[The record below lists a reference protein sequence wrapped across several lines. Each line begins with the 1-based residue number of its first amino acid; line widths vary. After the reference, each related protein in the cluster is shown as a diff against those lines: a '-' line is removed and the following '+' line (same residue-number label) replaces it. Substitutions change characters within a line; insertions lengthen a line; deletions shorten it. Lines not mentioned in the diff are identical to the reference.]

1 MVAQTPDMM
10 VFDASGKP
18 YMAVEVNNQIGLTA
32 EKATHFRKEVVPR
45 LIGASTPFLMLASQE
60 RGYFWQKNDSAPAG
74 APPDLEFPMDQVI
87 AHYRYTTDNDNVRRL
102 RGSEVEILVWH
113 WLVELAWK
121 SPSAPIPDG
130 LAPMLKHIHG
140 GNVTMESNS

>member
-1 MVAQTPDMM
+1 MVAQTPDMI
-10 VFDASGKP
+10 VYDATGKP

-32 EKATHFRKEVVPR
+32 EMATRFRKEVVPR
-45 LIGASTPFLMLASQE
+45 LIGASTPYLMLASQE
-60 RGYFWQKNDSAPAG
+60 RGYFWNRNDSAPAE
-74 APPDLEFPMDQVI
+74 APPDLEFPMDNVV
-87 AHYRYTTDNDNVRRL
+87 AHYRPAIDQDKTRRL

-121 SPSAPIPDG
+121 RPSAPIPEG
-130 LAPMLKHIHG
+130 LAPLLTPLHG